1 MSKIRDLGD
10 SAGMMKRGSTANRP
24 ASANTGDMYFDTSTL
39 ELLTYKNSAWSSIS
53 AVPNAPTSVSASLL
67 GSVAASVSFTAPT
80 NVTISSYTVTSSPG
94 NITANG
100 SSSPITVSGLS
111 PNTSYTFTVAATGSN
126 GIGLSS
132 SATNSITTGNPPTS
146 IEALRVAGGGGS
158 GAGGGGGG
166 GVVYSSS
173 VSVASAVSY
182 TVTVGAGG
190 ATGGAADVQTTP
202 GRGGAGSN
210 SNITGG
216 SLSLTAA
223 VGGGQGGI
231 VDETGFAGGSGGG
244 GGGGYGVGNKAGGAA
259 TSGQGNSGGSGYGG
273 GYPGQSGGGGGAGA
287 VGGNALSNGT
297 PGAGGV
303 GTSTYSAWGA
313 ATSSGQNVS
322 GTYYY
327 AGGGGGSYFNGGDQ
341 VAAGGSGGGGSGV
354 PYDFR
359 NDTTNYPTRHGLANT
374 GGGGG
379 GVSAGRTGAGGGSGI
394 VIIRYSSTF
403 DDPSSYSGTKYVS
416 GGYKYFKFTST
427 GSVTF

>member
-94 NITANG
+94 NITASG

-190 ATGGAADVQTTP
+190 VTGGAADVQTTP

-231 VDETGFAGGSGGG
+231 VDEAGFTGGSGGG
-244 GGGGYGVGNKAGGAA
+244 AGGGYGSTKSGGTP
-259 TSGQGNSGGSGYGG
+259 TSGQGFAGGAGVGG
-273 GYPGQSGGGGGAGA
+273 GYPGASGGGGGAGA
-287 VGGNALSNGT
+287 AGNNAVGGT